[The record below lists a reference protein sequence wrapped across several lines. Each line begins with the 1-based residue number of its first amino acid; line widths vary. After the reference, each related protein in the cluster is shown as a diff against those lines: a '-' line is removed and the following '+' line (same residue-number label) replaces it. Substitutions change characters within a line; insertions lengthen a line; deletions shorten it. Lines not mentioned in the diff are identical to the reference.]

1 MDEIKILK
9 EIIKLSTRKNDE
21 KSQELS
27 INLIENVGNITNL
40 IKKRNELNL
49 PKNLAL
55 ILNIFS
61 EIIEDT
67 LKCKTFDKKK
77 KILSYYDLINYL
89 KYDYFDKEREIFKVL
104 YFNTKCM
111 LIKDENLFYGTID
124 KADIYSREIV
134 KRILKYN
141 AKSVILVHNH
151 PSGDTKPSKQ
161 DLSITKELQQ
171 IFKYFE
177 IKLSDHIIISNEEYY
192 SFLENGDIWK

>member
-151 PSGDTKPSKQ
+151 PSGDSKPSKQ

-192 SFLENGDIWK
+192 SFLENGDI

>member
-61 EIIEDT
+61 EIIS
-67 LKCKTFDKKK
+67 F
-77 KILSYYDLINYL
+77 
-89 KYDYFDKEREIFKVL
+89 VL
-104 YFNTKCM
+104 
-111 LIKDENLFYGTID
+111 
-124 KADIYSREIV
+124 
-134 KRILKYN
+134 
-141 AKSVILVHNH
+141 
-151 PSGDTKPSKQ
+151 
-161 DLSITKELQQ
+161 
-171 IFKYFE
+171 
-177 IKLSDHIIISNEEYY
+177 
-192 SFLENGDIWK
+192 

>member
-61 EIIEDT
+61 EIIENT
-67 LKCKTFDKKK
+67 LKCKTFDNKK
-77 KILSYYDLINYL
+77 KILSYDDLINYL

-161 DLSITKELQQ
+161 DLTITKELQQ

-192 SFLENGDIWK
+192 SFLENGDI

>member
-9 EIIKLSTRKNDE
+9 EIIKLCTRKNDE

-27 INLIENVGNITNL
+27 INLIENVGNLTNL

-67 LKCKTFDKKK
+67 LKYKTFDKKK
-77 KILSYYDLINYL
+77 KILSYDDLINYL

-192 SFLENGDIWK
+192 SFLENGDI

>member
-1 MDEIKILK
+1 M
-9 EIIKLSTRKNDE
+9 
-21 KSQELS
+21 
-27 INLIENVGNITNL
+27 
-40 IKKRNELNL
+40 
-49 PKNLAL
+49 
-55 ILNIFS
+55 
-61 EIIEDT
+61 
-67 LKCKTFDKKK
+67 
-77 KILSYYDLINYL
+77 INYL

-192 SFLENGDIWK
+192 SFLENGDI

>member
-1 MDEIKILK
+1 
-9 EIIKLSTRKNDE
+9 
-21 KSQELS
+21 
-27 INLIENVGNITNL
+27 
-40 IKKRNELNL
+40 
-49 PKNLAL
+49 
-55 ILNIFS
+55 
-61 EIIEDT
+61 
-67 LKCKTFDKKK
+67 
-77 KILSYYDLINYL
+77 
-89 KYDYFDKEREIFKVL
+89 
-104 YFNTKCM
+104 M

-192 SFLENGDIWK
+192 SFLENGDI

>member
-67 LKCKTFDKKK
+67 LKRKTFDKKK
-77 KILSYYDLINYL
+77 KILSYNDLINYL

-104 YFNTKCM
+104 YFNTKYM

-192 SFLENGDIWK
+192 SFLENGDI

>member
-61 EIIEDT
+61 EIIENT

-77 KILSYYDLINYL
+77 KILSYDDLINYL

-161 DLSITKELQQ
+161 DLTITKELQQ

-192 SFLENGDIWK
+192 SFLENGDI

>member
-77 KILSYYDLINYL
+77 KILSYGDLINYL

-104 YFNTKCM
+104 YFNTKCI

-192 SFLENGDIWK
+192 SFLENGDI

>member
-151 PSGDTKPSKQ
+151 PSGDTKHSKQ

-192 SFLENGDIWK
+192 SFLENGDI

>member
-77 KILSYYDLINYL
+77 KILSYNDLINYL

-192 SFLENGDIWK
+192 SFLENGDI

>member
-9 EIIKLSTRKNDE
+9 EIIKLCTKKNDE

-67 LKCKTFDKKK
+67 LKCKTFNKKK
-77 KILSYYDLINYL
+77 KILSYNDLINYL

-192 SFLENGDIWK
+192 SFLENGDI

>member
-61 EIIEDT
+61 EIIENT

-77 KILSYYDLINYL
+77 KILSYDDLINYL

-161 DLSITKELQQ
+161 DLTITKELKQ

-192 SFLENGDIWK
+192 SFLENGDI

>member
-61 EIIEDT
+61 EIIENT

-77 KILSYYDLINYL
+77 KILSYGDLINYL

-192 SFLENGDIWK
+192 SFLENGDI

>member
-9 EIIKLSTRKNDE
+9 KIIKLSTRKNDE

-77 KILSYYDLINYL
+77 KILSYGDLINYL

-124 KADIYSREIV
+124 KADIYSREIA

-192 SFLENGDIWK
+192 SFLENGDI

>member
-61 EIIEDT
+61 EIIENT

-77 KILSYYDLINYL
+77 KILSYDDLINYL

-192 SFLENGDIWK
+192 SFLENGDI

>member
-67 LKCKTFDKKK
+67 LKRKTFDKKK
-77 KILSYYDLINYL
+77 KILSYYDLINCL

-104 YFNTKCM
+104 YFNTKYM

-192 SFLENGDIWK
+192 SFLENGDI

>member
-9 EIIKLSTRKNDE
+9 EIIKLSTKKNDE

-77 KILSYYDLINYL
+77 KILSYDDLINYL

-124 KADIYSREIV
+124 KADIYTREIV

-192 SFLENGDIWK
+192 SFLENGDI

>member
-192 SFLENGDIWK
+192 SFLENGDI

>member
-67 LKCKTFDKKK
+67 LKCKTFNKKK
-77 KILSYYDLINYL
+77 KILSYDDLINYL

-192 SFLENGDIWK
+192 SFLENGDI